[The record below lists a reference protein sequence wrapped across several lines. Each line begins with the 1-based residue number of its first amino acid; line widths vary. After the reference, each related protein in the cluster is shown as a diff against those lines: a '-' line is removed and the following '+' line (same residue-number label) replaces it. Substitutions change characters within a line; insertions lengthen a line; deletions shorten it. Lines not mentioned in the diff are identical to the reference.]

1 MKNREI
7 YHKDPERLNLVNNGV
22 ANVNDDTSSPAL
34 EVLRYELETFV
45 CDGEY
50 ERGMAHILDTYLK
63 NLGRQEQPGVWISG
77 FYGSGKSH
85 LAKMLRALWLDRPF
99 PDGATP
105 RGITNLPSTVQEHFT
120 ELSTQ
125 GKRHGGLHAASG
137 TLGSGASG
145 SVRLAL
151 LRVIFK
157 SVGLP
162 ESYPYAR
169 FVMWLQSEGVLDAVK
184 KRVEDKGFDWQEEL
198 DNFYVADGLHEVL
211 TEEMPKRFASQ
222 SACVETLNNMFPNVN
237 DVSSD
242 EMLDAIKQALTQDG
256 KFPLTLVVLDEV
268 QQYIGPDAQRSLDVQ
283 EAIEAC
289 SKYLGAKLLFVGT
302 GQTAVTGTANL
313 ARLQGRFTVRVELS
327 DADVDTVIRKV
338 ILAKKPDATDAI
350 EQVMDENL
358 GEVSRHLAGSGIA
371 HREDDRADF
380 AQDYPILPV
389 RRRFW
394 ETALRTLDQTGTDSQ
409 LRNQLSM
416 VHKAIQTN
424 LDENLGNVVAADY
437 IYFDGAEKLLPSRLL
452 PRNVYEFIQT
462 KSRGDADEKL
472 LARACALVFLINKVA
487 SGQPDLGIAPT
498 VDTLADLLV
507 EDLPSGSSSLRSQL
521 PTLLEDCNL
530 LMQVGEEYR
539 IQTEESTAWNDAFQS
554 HRSYIANHQHVLEAE
569 RDKRIRDGFAATVKR
584 LTLQQGDSRVSR
596 EGQIVPCFEPEL
608 PKEAGR
614 RIYFWV
620 RDGWSSDE
628 NTVRVDARQAGSD
641 SPTVFVFLPKRHGNK
656 LREQLMEYKAA
667 EYTLNERGAPKTPD
681 GSEARE
687 AMETTRR
694 QAETRVEALL
704 RECFADARVFQGG
717 GNEVSGNDLLA
728 MVQEAAEAAQIRL
741 YPNFDA
747 ADHSGWGKV
756 LDRAKKG
763 APDALKAVG
772 YDGEPANHPVCRT
785 ILGAIAGGK
794 SGAAIREQFEGPPY
808 GWPGDAVDGTLHV
821 LLVSGH
827 LRAQDERGNPVES
840 GNLDRKAIG
849 RTQFRVESATISAAE
864 RIQIR
869 KLMQQLGIQAKS
881 NEELQ
886 FVTQFLD
893 ALDELAAG
901 AGGEAPK
908 PEPPD
913 AAFIAE
919 LRQCVGN
926 EQLQALYNQGE
937 NIGATIPQWQE
948 TRDKIKARWPDWLK
962 VKQLAQYAETLAD
975 TEPLR
980 AQVKSIEQNRKL
992 LAEPDPCKELAN
1004 NLAQALRDELNRLDA
1019 AYKAEH
1025 SAGMKRLEA
1034 DANWAQLEPEQRNSL
1049 LASQRLTLADA
1060 PDIQVQTTDEVLAT
1074 LEQKPLGPLSDR
1086 VAAMPGR
1093 FAQVLEEAARLCEPE
1108 VQFVSLSRPT
1118 LQSEAEIDDWAEQA
1132 KLQLKA
1138 ELAKGPVMPK

>member
-22 ANVNDDTSSPAL
+22 ANVNDDDSAPAL
-34 EVLRYELETFV
+34 DVLRYELETFV

-85 LAKMLRALWLDRPF
+85 LAKMLRALWLDSPF

-105 RGITNLPSTVQEHFT
+105 RGITHLPDTVQEHLT
-120 ELSTQ
+120 ELTTQ
-125 GKRHGGLHAASG
+125 AKRHGGLHAASG
-137 TLGSGASG
+137 TLGAGASG

-169 FVMWLQSEGVLDAVK
+169 FVMWLREEGVLDAVRG
-184 KRVEDKGFDWQEEL
+184 RVEAKGFDWQEEL
-198 DNFYVADGLHEVL
+198 DNFYVADGLHEAL

-222 SACVETLNNMFPNVN
+222 DACVQTLNNMFPNVK

-242 EMLDAIKQALTQDG
+242 QMLDAIKDALTTDD

-268 QQYIGPDAQRSLDVQ
+268 QQYIGPDAQRSMDVQ

-338 ILAKKPDATDAI
+338 ILAKKPEATDAI
-350 EQVMDENL
+350 ERVMDKNL
-358 GEVSRHLAGSGIA
+358 GEISRHLSGSEMA
-371 HREDDRADF
+371 HREDDRAYF

-394 ETALRTLDQTGTDSQ
+394 ETALRVLDQTGTDSQ

-424 LDENLGNVVAADY
+424 LDADLGNVVAADY
-437 IYFDGAEKLLPSRLL
+437 IYFDGAEKLLQSRLL
-452 PRNVYEFIQT
+452 PKNVYEAIQLW
-462 KSRGDADEKL
+462 SRGTDDEKL
-472 LARACALVFLINKVA
+472 LARACALVFLINKVL
-487 SGQPDLGIAPT
+487 GGHPDIGIEPT

-507 EDLPSGSSSLRSQL
+507 DDLPAGSASLRSRL
-521 PTLLEDCNL
+521 PGLLQNCTL

-539 IQTEESTAWNDAFQS
+539 IQTQESTAWENAFQS
-554 HRSYIANHQHVLEAE
+554 HRSYIANHQHVVEEE
-569 RDKRIRDGFAATVKR
+569 RDKRIRNGFATTVQR

-596 EGQIVPCFEPEL
+596 EREVVPCFDPEL
-608 PKEAGR
+608 PKDAGR
-614 RIYFWV
+614 RIYLWV
-620 RDGWSSDE
+620 RDGWSADE
-628 NTVRVDARQAGSD
+628 NTVRADARQAGSD
-641 SPTVFVFLPKRHGNK
+641 SPTVFVFLAKRHGDE

-667 EYTLNERGAPKTPD
+667 EYTLHERGVPNTPD
-681 GSEARE
+681 GNEARE
-687 AMETTRR
+687 YMETTKRD
-694 QAETRVEALL
+694 AEKRIEALL

-717 GNEVSGNDLLA
+717 GNEVNGNDLLA
-728 MVQEAAEAAQIRL
+728 MIQEAAEAAQIRL

-747 ADHSGWGKV
+747 ADHTGWGKV
-756 LDRAKKG
+756 LERAKQG

-772 YDGEPANHPVCRT
+772 YEGEPTNHPVCRT

-794 SGAAIREQFEGPPY
+794 SGAEIRQQFEGPPY
-808 GWPGDAVDGTLHV
+808 GWSGDAVDGALHV
-821 LLVSGH
+821 LLVSGD
-827 LRAQDERGNPVES
+827 LRAQDERGNPVEPAQ
-840 GNLDRKAIG
+840 LDRRAIG
-849 RTQFRVESATISAAE
+849 RTQFRVESATISAAQ

-869 KLMQQLGIQAKS
+869 KLMQQLDLQAKT
-881 NEELQ
+881 NEELR
-886 FVTQFLD
+886 FVPQFLD
-893 ALDELAAG
+893 ALGELAQG
-901 AGGEAPK
+901 AGGDAPK
-908 PEPPD
+908 PESPD
-913 AAFIAE
+913 TGFIDE
-919 LRQCVGN
+919 LRRCVGN
-926 EQLQALYNQGE
+926 EQLLALYNQRE
-937 NIGATIPQWQE
+937 TINAAIPQWQE
-948 TRDKIKARWPDWLK
+948 TRDKINARWPDWLK
-962 VKQLAQYAETLAD
+962 VKQLARHAEAVAG
-975 TEPLR
+975 TEALR
-980 AQVKSIEQNRKL
+980 AQVDSIEQNRKL
-992 LAEPDPCKELAN
+992 LADPEPCKELAA
-1004 NLAQALRDELNRLDA
+1004 NLAQALRDELNRLDEV
-1019 AYKAEH
+1019 YKAEH
-1025 SAGMKRLEA
+1025 AAGMQRLEA
-1034 DANWAQLEPEQRNSL
+1034 DANWAQLEPEQRNRL
-1049 LASQRLTLADA
+1049 LAEQRLTLSDA
-1060 PDIQVQTTDEVLAT
+1060 PDIRVQTTDDILAT
-1074 LEQKPLGPLSDR
+1074 LEQTPLSPLADR

-1093 FAQVLEEAARLCEPE
+1093 FAQVLEGAARLCEPE

-1118 LQSEAEIDDWAEQA
+1118 LQTEADIDEWAEQV
-1132 KLQLKA
+1132 KQQLKA
-1138 ELAKGPVMPK
+1138 ELPNGPVMPK